1 MEKVIMLGKPV
12 ADAVKE
18 NVAKKIAAAKM
29 RGEIVGLAIV
39 LVEGDAASAV
49 YTKRLVKLAE
59 SLGAQV
65 RLVVMPGNVEQVELL
80 KAVSQLNADA
90 DIKGILPMSL
100 RPITTPI

>member
-1 MEKVIMLGKPV
+1 MEKLIMFGKPV

-49 YTKRLVKLAE
+49 YT
-59 SLGAQV
+59 
-65 RLVVMPGNVEQVELL
+65 NV
-80 KAVSQLNADA
+80 
-90 DIKGILPMSL
+90 
-100 RPITTPI
+100 